1 MKTGRL
7 HILVA
12 LAAILTL
19 FASCRKDEAEVIPRK
34 TLAKIYAEML
44 VTDQWIT
51 STPGVRRMA
60 DTSLVYE
67 PILEKYG
74 YDSEDYR
81 VSMDKYM
88 DDPERFSRILRTTA
102 EILDGRI
109 EKLSKEQTRLLKL
122 AMLPKIYVEFNMGE
136 LSSYFTGEPYV
147 HYFDSLDVVLD
158 SSTLLYNLVSIER
171 GDTLYEGL
179 RMVIKDSLEV
189 SDSIAADLDSLR
201 PDLLKI
207 DLIRR
212 DSTKIRQK
220 QIKHPNGLLNK
231 KSLKIDSLKKVKR

>member
-12 LAAILTL
+12 LAAIMTL
-19 FASCRKDEAEVIPRK
+19 FASCKKDEAEVIPRK

-51 STPGVRRMA
+51 STPGVRRIA

-74 YDSEDYR
+74 YDSDDYR
-81 VSMDKYM
+81 ASMDKYM
-88 DDPERFSRILRTTA
+88 DDPERFSRILRTTG
-102 EILDGRI
+102 EIIEARI
-109 EKLSKEQTRLLKL
+109 EKLAEEQTRLLKL
-122 AMLPKIYVEFNMGE
+122 AMLPKIYVEFDMGE

-158 SSTLLYNLVSIER
+158 SATLLYNMVSVER
-171 GDTLYEGL
+171 GDTLYDGL
-179 RMVIKDSLEV
+179 RMVIKDSV
-189 SDSIAADLDSLR
+189 AVDL
-201 PDLLKI
+201 PD
-207 DLIRR
+207 R
-212 DSTKIRQK
+212 DSSDVVKKQMTHPYPGMNMKGIRV
-220 QIKHPNGLLNK
+220 
-231 KSLKIDSLKKVKR
+231 DSLKKVKKLR